1 MCCNCN
7 EEAPFNYSN
16 GFQTYA
22 RPTSGPYIATTHI
35 PSEYGPVYVDC
46 AGRIRPF
53 RPETGCGAI
62 RNTNLTERSAFG
74 SAFSHTRAGERAEI
88 GRARKSGRRE
98 GALIGH
104 FSRTRPNWPTRMA
117 ARGSFCAGGGV
128 LTNESPLMPHC
139 AVEIS
144 SHARNV
150 YAELYQTHGDTQ

>member
-35 PSEYGPVYVDC
+35 PSVLGRSTSTELVEFGDFGLKPV
-46 AGRIRPF
+46 AGLYATQNI
-53 RPETGCGAI
+53 
-62 RNTNLTERSAFG
+62 TERSAFG

-88 GRARKSGRRE
+88 GRAHESGRRE

-104 FSRTRPNWPTRMA
+104 FSRTRPNWQA
-117 ARGSFCAGGGV
+117 DGCSSGLFAR
-128 LTNESPLMPHC
+128 
-139 AVEIS
+139 AV
-144 SHARNV
+144 A
-150 YAELYQTHGDTQ
+150 Y